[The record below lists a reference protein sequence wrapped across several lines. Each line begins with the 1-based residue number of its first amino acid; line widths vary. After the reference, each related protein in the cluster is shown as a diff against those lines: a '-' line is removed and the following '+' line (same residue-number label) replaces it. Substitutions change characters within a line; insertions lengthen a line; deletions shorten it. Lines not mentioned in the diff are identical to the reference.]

1 MDWMEKVNQAIGY
14 VENHL
19 TEEIDLEEIS
29 RITLCPAALFQSF
42 FVLTAG
48 ITLTE
53 YIRRRLSCA
62 ARDLMKAPKKI
73 IDLASQYGYE
83 SPDAFCVAFKRQYG
97 VTPSQARKSGGELPA
112 YSRIFITRCV

>member
-19 TEEIDLEEIS
+19 TEEIDPEEIS
-29 RITLCPAALFQSF
+29 RITLCPAALFQRF
-42 FVLTAG
+42 FVLAAG

-53 YIRRRLSCA
+53 YIRRRRLSCA
-62 ARDLMKAPKKI
+62 ARDLVKTPKKI
-73 IDLASQYGYE
+73 IDLAYQYGYE

-97 VTPSQARKSGGELPA
+97 VTPLSSPEIRP
-112 YSRIFITRCV
+112 

>member
-29 RITLCPAALFQSF
+29 RITLCPAALFQRF

-62 ARDLMKAPKKI
+62 APG
-73 IDLASQYGYE
+73 SGE
-83 SPDAFCVAFKRQYG
+83 SPEKNHRSG
-97 VTPSQARKSGGELPA
+97 VPIRL
-112 YSRIFITRCV
+112 